1 MTLKFENPGYVYI
14 LSNESLKDL
23 KIGYTQNSPYDRSF
37 DLFTTGVPTPFF
49 VEKYWFVEDAMLCEE
64 LIHTRLTRFRT
75 NESREFFRV
84 DLDKAVMAAMQ
95 AMDDLRERL
104 WAKNAIKKDY
114 KKDYK
119 QTPSKSEV
127 PSQKPAQNEIVAIA
141 PSTPEQKHAD
151 EIIAAGLKPLVPQQD
166 YNNPRFVDMMKVL
179 KESKRMLTAE
189 EIAKAISITV
199 NGVDSLVRMMK
210 KQGAM
215 LFVIEQE
222 KEDVKVK
229 KYAMAS
235 SFNVHQLKMLAEK
248 FPNLDLMSL
257 EKLFENPVQ
266 NNKTGYQNKTGSKPS
281 YPAKKP
287 VGNTNAQATPAQQ
300 KVATPAPQA
309 ATPQPRAAAPAAQ
322 QASRPQPQQ
331 RQTGERTQSPAAF
344 IQQKIEQEKQQSV
357 AVQQVPAAPA
367 KPLSLKEEFM
377 KLSKETYKE
386 LVASGK
392 IKETQS
398 VTRKPI
404 KP

>member
-84 DLDKAVMAAMQ
+84 DLEKAVMASMQ
-95 AMDDLRERL
+95 AMDELRERL
-104 WAKNAIKKDY
+104 WAKNAIKQNY
-114 KKDYK
+114 KA
-119 QTPSKSEV
+119 T
-127 PSQKPAQNEIVAIA
+127 PAQNEMPTTART
-141 PSTPEQKHAD
+141 TPEQKHAD
-151 EIIAAGLKPLVPQQD
+151 EIIAAGLKPLVVQQS
-166 YNNPRFVDMMKVL
+166 YNNPKFTAMMKSL
-179 KESKRMLTAE
+179 KESRRMLTTE
-189 EIAKAISITV
+189 EIAKAISISSK
-199 NGVDSLVRMMK
+199 GVDALVRMMQK
-210 KQGAM
+210 EGAM
-215 LFVIEQE
+215 LYIKEEE
-222 KEDVKVK
+222 KEGVKVK
-229 KYAMAS
+229 KYAMS
-235 SFNVHQLKMLAEK
+235 LSFNVHQLKMLAEK
-248 FPNLDLMSL
+248 FPDLDLMSL
-257 EKLFENPVQ
+257 EKLFEKPVKK
-266 NNKTGYQNKTGSKPS
+266 NESGYRNTNSKPT
-281 YPAKKP
+281 YPKKP
-287 VGNTNAQATPAQQ
+287 ENIDAPKPAQPDPQ

-322 QASRPQPQQ
+322 QASRTPQQQQ
-331 RQTGERTQSPAAF
+331 RQAGERSQSPAAF
-344 IQQKIEQEKQQSV
+344 IQQKLEQEKQQSV
-357 AVQQVPAAPA
+357 AVQHPVPAAPA
-367 KPLSLKEEFM
+367 KPLTLKEEFM

>member
-84 DLDKAVMAAMQ
+84 DLEKAVMASMQ
-95 AMDDLRERL
+95 AMDELRERL
-104 WAKNAIKKDY
+104 WAKNAIKQNY
-114 KKDYK
+114 KA
-119 QTPSKSEV
+119 T
-127 PSQKPAQNEIVAIA
+127 PAQNEMPTTART
-141 PSTPEQKHAD
+141 TPEQKHAD
-151 EIIAAGLKPLVPQQD
+151 EIIAAGLKPLVVQQS
-166 YNNPRFVDMMKVL
+166 YNNPKFTAMMKSL
-179 KESKRMLTAE
+179 KESRRMLTTE
-189 EIAKAISITV
+189 EIAKAISISSK
-199 NGVDSLVRMMK
+199 GVDALVRMMQK
-210 KQGAM
+210 EGAM
-215 LFVIEQE
+215 LYIKEEE
-222 KEDVKVK
+222 KEGVKVK
-229 KYAMAS
+229 KYAMS
-235 SFNVHQLKMLAEK
+235 LSFNVHQLKMLAEK
-248 FPNLDLMSL
+248 FPDLDLMSL
-257 EKLFENPVQ
+257 EKLFEKPVKK
-266 NNKTGYQNKTGSKPS
+266 NESGYRNTNSKPT
-281 YPAKKP
+281 YQKKP
-287 VGNTNAQATPAQQ
+287 ENIDAPKPAQPAPQ

-322 QASRPQPQQ
+322 QASRTPQQQ
-331 RQTGERTQSPAAF
+331 RQAGERSQSPAAF
-344 IQQKIEQEKQQSV
+344 IQQKLEQEKQQSV
-357 AVQQVPAAPA
+357 AVQHPVPAAPA
-367 KPLSLKEEFM
+367 KPLTLKEEFM

>member
-84 DLDKAVMAAMQ
+84 DLEKAVMASMQ
-95 AMDDLRERL
+95 AMDELRERL
-104 WAKNAIKKDY
+104 WAKNAIKQNY
-114 KKDYK
+114 KAT
-119 QTPSKSEV
+119 Q
-127 PSQKPAQNEIVAIA
+127 AQNEMPTTART
-141 PSTPEQKHAD
+141 TPEQKHAD
-151 EIIAAGLKPLVPQQD
+151 EIIAAGLKPLVVQQS
-166 YNNPRFVDMMKVL
+166 YNNPKFTAMMKSL
-179 KESKRMLTAE
+179 KESRRMLTTE
-189 EIAKAISITV
+189 EIAKAISISSK
-199 NGVDSLVRMMK
+199 GVDALVRMMQK
-210 KQGAM
+210 EGAM
-215 LFVIEQE
+215 LYIKEEE
-222 KEDVKVK
+222 KEGVKVK
-229 KYAMAS
+229 KYAMS
-235 SFNVHQLKMLAEK
+235 LSFNVHQLKMLAEK
-248 FPNLDLMSL
+248 FPDLDLMSL
-257 EKLFENPVQ
+257 EKLFEKPVKK
-266 NNKTGYQNKTGSKPS
+266 NESGYRNTNSKPT
-281 YPAKKP
+281 YPKKP
-287 VGNTNAQATPAQQ
+287 ENIDAPKPAQPAPQ

-322 QASRPQPQQ
+322 QASRTPQQQQ
-331 RQTGERTQSPAAF
+331 RQAGERSQSPAAF
-344 IQQKIEQEKQQSV
+344 IQQKLEQEKQQSV
-357 AVQQVPAAPA
+357 AVQHPVPAAPA
-367 KPLSLKEEFM
+367 KPLTLKEEFM

>member
-114 KKDYK
+114 K
-119 QTPSKSEV
+119 QS
-127 PSQKPAQNEIVAIA
+127 PSQNEMPTTAR
-141 PSTPEQKHAD
+141 STPEQKHAD
-151 EIIAAGLKPLVPQQD
+151 EIIAAGLKPLVQQQS
-166 YNNPRFVDMMKVL
+166 YNNPKFTAMMKAL
-179 KESKRMLTAE
+179 KESRRMLTTE
-189 EIAKAISITV
+189 EIAKAISISSK
-199 NGVDSLVRMMK
+199 GVDSLVRMMQK
-210 KQGAM
+210 EGAM
-215 LFVIEQE
+215 LYVKEEE

-229 KYAMAS
+229 KYAMS
-235 SFNVHQLKMLAEK
+235 LSFNVHQLKMLAEK
-248 FPNLDLMSL
+248 FPDLDLMSL
-257 EKLFENPVQ
+257 EKLFEKPAQ
-266 NNKTGYQNKTGSKPS
+266 NNKAGYQNKTGAKPS

-287 VGNTNAQATPAQQ
+287 VETNNAQKTPQ
-300 KVATPAPQA
+300 ATPAPQK
-309 ATPQPRAAAPAAQ
+309 AAAPAPSAQ
-322 QASRPQPQQ
+322 PRAVTPQQ
-331 RQTGERTQSPAAF
+331 RPAGGATTSPAEF
-344 IQQKIEQEKQQSV
+344 IQQKLNQERQQ
-357 AVQQVPAAPA
+357 AVTPPAPA
-367 KPLSLKEEFM
+367 VKLTEKEEFM
-377 KLSKETYKE
+377 KNCKVAYQEA
-386 LVASGK
+386 VASGQ
-392 IKETQS
+392 IKETQT

>member
-84 DLDKAVMAAMQ
+84 DLEKAVMASMQ
-95 AMDDLRERL
+95 AMDELRERL
-104 WAKNAIKKDY
+104 WAKNAIKQNY
-114 KKDYK
+114 KA
-119 QTPSKSEV
+119 T
-127 PSQKPAQNEIVAIA
+127 PAQNEMPTTART
-141 PSTPEQKHAD
+141 TPEQKHAD
-151 EIIAAGLKPLVPQQD
+151 EIIAAGLKPLVVQQS
-166 YNNPRFVDMMKVL
+166 YNNPKFTAMMKSL
-179 KESKRMLTAE
+179 KESRRMLTTE
-189 EIAKAISITV
+189 EIAKAISISSK
-199 NGVDSLVRMMK
+199 GVDALVRMMQK
-210 KQGAM
+210 EGAM
-215 LFVIEQE
+215 LYIKEEE
-222 KEDVKVK
+222 KEGVKVK
-229 KYAMAS
+229 KYAMS
-235 SFNVHQLKMLAEK
+235 LSFNVHQLKMLAEK
-248 FPNLDLMSL
+248 FPDLDLMSL
-257 EKLFENPVQ
+257 EKLFEKPVKK
-266 NNKTGYQNKTGSKPS
+266 NESGYRNTNSKPT
-281 YPAKKP
+281 YPKKP
-287 VGNTNAQATPAQQ
+287 ENIDAPKPAQPAPQ

-322 QASRPQPQQ
+322 QASRTPQQQQ
-331 RQTGERTQSPAAF
+331 RQAGERSQSPAAF
-344 IQQKIEQEKQQSV
+344 IQQKLEQEKQQSV
-357 AVQQVPAAPA
+357 AVQHPVPAAPA
-367 KPLSLKEEFM
+367 KPLTLKEEFM

>member
-84 DLDKAVMAAMQ
+84 DLEKAVMASMQ
-95 AMDDLRERL
+95 AMDELRERL
-104 WAKNAIKKDY
+104 WAKNAIKQNY
-114 KKDYK
+114 KA
-119 QTPSKSEV
+119 T
-127 PSQKPAQNEIVAIA
+127 PAQNEMPTTART
-141 PSTPEQKHAD
+141 TPEQKHAD
-151 EIIAAGLKPLVPQQD
+151 EIIAAGLKPLVVQQS
-166 YNNPRFVDMMKVL
+166 YNNPKFTAMMKSL
-179 KESKRMLTAE
+179 KESRRMLTTE
-189 EIAKAISITV
+189 EIAKAISISSK
-199 NGVDSLVRMMK
+199 GVDALVRMMQK
-210 KQGAM
+210 EGAM
-215 LFVIEQE
+215 LYIKEEE
-222 KEDVKVK
+222 KEGVKVK
-229 KYAMAS
+229 KYAMS
-235 SFNVHQLKMLAEK
+235 LSFNVHQLKMLAEK
-248 FPNLDLMSL
+248 FPDLDLMSL
-257 EKLFENPVQ
+257 EKLFEKPVKK
-266 NNKTGYQNKTGSKPS
+266 NESGYRNTNSKPT
-281 YPAKKP
+281 YPKKP
-287 VGNTNAQATPAQQ
+287 ENIDAPKPAQPAPQ

-322 QASRPQPQQ
+322 QASRTPQQQQ
-331 RQTGERTQSPAAF
+331 RQAGERSQSPAAF
-344 IQQKIEQEKQQSV
+344 IQQKLEQEKQQSV
-357 AVQQVPAAPA
+357 AVQHPVPAAPA
-367 KPLSLKEEFM
+367 KPLTLKEEFM

-404 KP
+404 RP

>member
-84 DLDKAVMAAMQ
+84 DLEKAVMASMQ
-95 AMDDLRERL
+95 AMDELRERL
-104 WAKNAIKKDY
+104 WAKNAIKQNY
-114 KKDYK
+114 KA
-119 QTPSKSEV
+119 T
-127 PSQKPAQNEIVAIA
+127 PAQNEMPTTART
-141 PSTPEQKHAD
+141 TPEQKHAD
-151 EIIAAGLKPLVPQQD
+151 EIIAAGLKPLVVQQS
-166 YNNPRFVDMMKVL
+166 YNNPKFTAMMKSL
-179 KESKRMLTAE
+179 KESRRMLTTE
-189 EIAKAISITV
+189 EIAKAISISSK
-199 NGVDSLVRMMK
+199 GVDALVRMMQK
-210 KQGAM
+210 EGAM
-215 LFVIEQE
+215 LYIKEEE
-222 KEDVKVK
+222 KEGVKVK
-229 KYAMAS
+229 KYAMS
-235 SFNVHQLKMLAEK
+235 LSFNVHQLKMLAEK
-248 FPNLDLMSL
+248 FPDLDLMSL
-257 EKLFENPVQ
+257 EKLFEKPVKK
-266 NNKTGYQNKTGSKPS
+266 NESAYRNTNSKPT
-281 YPAKKP
+281 YPKKP
-287 VGNTNAQATPAQQ
+287 ENIDAPKPAQPAPQ

-322 QASRPQPQQ
+322 QASRTPQQQQ
-331 RQTGERTQSPAAF
+331 RQAGERSQSPAAF
-344 IQQKIEQEKQQSV
+344 IQQKLEQEKQQSV
-357 AVQQVPAAPA
+357 AVQHPVPAAPA
-367 KPLSLKEEFM
+367 KPLTLKEEFM

>member
-1 MTLKFENPGYVYI
+1 MTLKFENQGYVYI

-84 DLDKAVMAAMQ
+84 DLEKAVMASMQ
-95 AMDDLRERL
+95 AMDELRERL
-104 WAKNAIKKDY
+104 WAKNAIKQNY
-114 KKDYK
+114 KA
-119 QTPSKSEV
+119 T
-127 PSQKPAQNEIVAIA
+127 PAQNEMPTTART
-141 PSTPEQKHAD
+141 TPEQKHAD
-151 EIIAAGLKPLVPQQD
+151 EIIAAGLKPLVVQQS
-166 YNNPRFVDMMKVL
+166 YNNPKFTAMMKSL
-179 KESKRMLTAE
+179 KESRRMLTTE
-189 EIAKAISITV
+189 EIAKAISISSK
-199 NGVDSLVRMMK
+199 GVDALVRMMQK
-210 KQGAM
+210 EGAM
-215 LFVIEQE
+215 LYIKEEE
-222 KEDVKVK
+222 KEGVKVK
-229 KYAMAS
+229 KYAMS
-235 SFNVHQLKMLAEK
+235 LSFNVHQLKMLAEK
-248 FPNLDLMSL
+248 FPDLDLMSL
-257 EKLFENPVQ
+257 EKLFEKPVKK
-266 NNKTGYQNKTGSKPS
+266 NESGYRNTNSKPT
-281 YPAKKP
+281 YPKKP
-287 VGNTNAQATPAQQ
+287 ENIDAPKPAQPAPQ

-322 QASRPQPQQ
+322 QASRTPQQQQ
-331 RQTGERTQSPAAF
+331 RQAGERSQSPAAF
-344 IQQKIEQEKQQSV
+344 IQQKLEQEKQQSV
-357 AVQQVPAAPA
+357 AVQHPVPAAPA
-367 KPLSLKEEFM
+367 KPLTLKEEFM

>member
-84 DLDKAVMAAMQ
+84 DLEKAVMASMQ
-95 AMDDLRERL
+95 AMDELRERL
-104 WAKNAIKKDY
+104 WAKNAIKQNY
-114 KKDYK
+114 KA
-119 QTPSKSEV
+119 T
-127 PSQKPAQNEIVAIA
+127 PAQNEMPTTART
-141 PSTPEQKHAD
+141 TPEQKHAD
-151 EIIAAGLKPLVPQQD
+151 EIIAAGLKPLVVQQS
-166 YNNPRFVDMMKVL
+166 YNNPKFTAMMKSL
-179 KESKRMLTAE
+179 KESRRMLTTE
-189 EIAKAISITV
+189 EIAKAISISSK
-199 NGVDSLVRMMK
+199 GVDALVRMMQK
-210 KQGAM
+210 EGAM
-215 LFVIEQE
+215 LYIKEEE
-222 KEDVKVK
+222 KEGVKVK
-229 KYAMAS
+229 KYAMS
-235 SFNVHQLKMLAEK
+235 LSFNVHQLKMLAEK
-248 FPNLDLMSL
+248 FPDLDLMSL
-257 EKLFENPVQ
+257 EKLFEKPVKK
-266 NNKTGYQNKTGSKPS
+266 NESAYRNTNSKPT
-281 YPAKKP
+281 YPKKP
-287 VGNTNAQATPAQQ
+287 ENIDAPKPAQPAPQ

-322 QASRPQPQQ
+322 QASRTPQQQQ
-331 RQTGERTQSPAAF
+331 RQAGERSQSPAAF
-344 IQQKIEQEKQQSV
+344 IQQKLEQEKQQSV
-357 AVQQVPAAPA
+357 AVQHPVPAAPA
-367 KPLSLKEEFM
+367 KPLTLKEEFI

>member
-84 DLDKAVMAAMQ
+84 DLEKAVMASMQ
-95 AMDDLRERL
+95 AMDELRERL
-104 WAKNAIKKDY
+104 WAKNAIKQNY
-114 KKDYK
+114 KA
-119 QTPSKSEV
+119 T
-127 PSQKPAQNEIVAIA
+127 PAQNEMPTTART
-141 PSTPEQKHAD
+141 TPEQKHAD
-151 EIIAAGLKPLVPQQD
+151 EIIAAGLKPLVVQQS
-166 YNNPRFVDMMKVL
+166 YNNPKFTAMMKAL
-179 KESKRMLTAE
+179 KESRRMLTTE
-189 EIAKAISITV
+189 EIAKAISISSK
-199 NGVDSLVRMMK
+199 GVDALVRMMQK
-210 KQGAM
+210 EGAM
-215 LFVIEQE
+215 LYIKEEE
-222 KEDVKVK
+222 KEGVKVK
-229 KYAMAS
+229 KYAMS
-235 SFNVHQLKMLAEK
+235 LSFNVHQLKMLAEK
-248 FPNLDLMSL
+248 FPDLDLMSL
-257 EKLFENPVQ
+257 EKLFEKPVKK
-266 NNKTGYQNKTGSKPS
+266 NESGYRNTNSKPT
-281 YPAKKP
+281 YPKKP
-287 VGNTNAQATPAQQ
+287 ENVDVPKPAQAAPQ
-300 KVATPAPQA
+300 KVVTPAPQA

-322 QASRPQPQQ
+322 QASRPPQQ
-331 RQTGERTQSPAAF
+331 QQRPAGERSQSPAAF
-344 IQQKIEQEKQQSV
+344 IQQKLEQEKQQAV
-357 AVQQVPAAPA
+357 AVQPQVPAAPA
-367 KPLSLKEEFM
+367 KPLTLKEEFM

>member
-114 KKDYK
+114 K
-119 QTPSKSEV
+119 QTPS
-127 PSQKPAQNEIVAIA
+127 QNEMPTTAR
-141 PSTPEQKHAD
+141 STPEQKHAD
-151 EIIAAGLKPLVPQQD
+151 EIIAAGLKPLVQQQS
-166 YNNPRFVDMMKVL
+166 YNNPKFTAMMKAL
-179 KESKRMLTAE
+179 KESRRMLTTE
-189 EIAKAISITV
+189 EIAKAISISSK
-199 NGVDSLVRMMK
+199 GVDALVRMMQK
-210 KQGAM
+210 EGAM
-215 LFVIEQE
+215 LYI
-222 KEDVKVK
+222 KEEDKEGVKVK
-229 KYAMAS
+229 KYAMS
-235 SFNVHQLKMLAEK
+235 LSFNVHQLKMLAEK
-248 FPNLDLMSL
+248 FPDLDLLSL
-257 EKLFENPVQ
+257 EKLFEKPVQ
-266 NNKTGYQNKTGSKPS
+266 NNKSGYQNKTGGKPS

-287 VGNTNAQATPAQQ
+287 DNAQNTPQ
-300 KVATPAPQA
+300 ATPAPQK
-309 ATPQPRAAAPAAQ
+309 AAAPTAAAQ
-322 QASRPQPQQ
+322 QRPVTQQQ
-331 RQTGERTQSPAAF
+331 RPAGDKAPSPAEF
-344 IQQKIEQEKQQSV
+344 IQQKLNQERQQSV
-357 AVQQVPAAPA
+357 TPPEPVAPKKLTEKEDFIKNCKVAYREAVAA
-367 KPLSLKEEFM
+367 
-377 KLSKETYKE
+377 
-386 LVASGK
+386 GQ
-392 IKETQS
+392 IKETQT

>member
-84 DLDKAVMAAMQ
+84 DLEKAVMASMQ
-95 AMDDLRERL
+95 AMDELRERL
-104 WAKNAIKKDY
+104 WAKNAIKQNY
-114 KKDYK
+114 KAT
-119 QTPSKSEV
+119 QT
-127 PSQKPAQNEIVAIA
+127 QNEMPTTART
-141 PSTPEQKHAD
+141 TPEQKHAD
-151 EIIAAGLKPLVPQQD
+151 EIIAAGLKPLVVQQS
-166 YNNPRFVDMMKVL
+166 YNNPKFTAMMKSL
-179 KESKRMLTAE
+179 KESRRMLTTE
-189 EIAKAISITV
+189 EIAKAISISSK
-199 NGVDSLVRMMK
+199 GVDALVRMMQK
-210 KQGAM
+210 EGAM
-215 LFVIEQE
+215 LYIKEEE
-222 KEDVKVK
+222 KEGVKVK
-229 KYAMAS
+229 KYAMS
-235 SFNVHQLKMLAEK
+235 LSFNVHQLKMLAEK
-248 FPNLDLMSL
+248 FPDLDLMSL
-257 EKLFENPVQ
+257 EKLFEKPVKK
-266 NNKTGYQNKTGSKPS
+266 NESGYRNTNSKPT
-281 YPAKKP
+281 YPKKP
-287 VGNTNAQATPAQQ
+287 ENIDAPKPAQPAPQ
-300 KVATPAPQA
+300 KVATPASQA

-322 QASRPQPQQ
+322 QASRPPQQQQ
-331 RQTGERTQSPAAF
+331 RQAGERSQSPAAF
-344 IQQKIEQEKQQSV
+344 IQQKLEQEKQQSV
-357 AVQQVPAAPA
+357 AVQQPVPAAPA
-367 KPLSLKEEFM
+367 KPLTLKEEFM

>member
-84 DLDKAVMAAMQ
+84 DLEKAVMASMQ
-95 AMDDLRERL
+95 AMDELRERL
-104 WAKNAIKKDY
+104 WAKNAIKQNY
-114 KKDYK
+114 KA
-119 QTPSKSEV
+119 T
-127 PSQKPAQNEIVAIA
+127 PAQNEMPTTART
-141 PSTPEQKHAD
+141 TPEQNHAD
-151 EIIAAGLKPLVPQQD
+151 EIIAAGLKPLVVQQS
-166 YNNPRFVDMMKVL
+166 YNNPKFTAMMKSL
-179 KESKRMLTAE
+179 KESRRMLTTE
-189 EIAKAISITV
+189 EIAKAISISSK
-199 NGVDSLVRMMK
+199 GVDALVRMMQK
-210 KQGAM
+210 EGAM
-215 LFVIEQE
+215 LYIKEEE
-222 KEDVKVK
+222 KEGVKVK
-229 KYAMAS
+229 KYAMS
-235 SFNVHQLKMLAEK
+235 LSFNVHQLKMLAEK
-248 FPNLDLMSL
+248 FPDLDLMSL
-257 EKLFENPVQ
+257 EKLFEKPVKK
-266 NNKTGYQNKTGSKPS
+266 NESAYRNTNSKPT
-281 YPAKKP
+281 YPKKP
-287 VGNTNAQATPAQQ
+287 ENIDAPKPAQPAPQ

-322 QASRPQPQQ
+322 QASRTPQQQQ
-331 RQTGERTQSPAAF
+331 RQAGERSQSPAAF
-344 IQQKIEQEKQQSV
+344 IQQKLEQEKQQSV
-357 AVQQVPAAPA
+357 AVQHPVPAAPA
-367 KPLSLKEEFM
+367 KPLTLKEEFM

>member
-84 DLDKAVMAAMQ
+84 DLEKAVMASMQ
-95 AMDDLRERL
+95 AMDELRERL
-104 WAKNAIKKDY
+104 WAKNAIKQNY
-114 KKDYK
+114 KAT
-119 QTPSKSEV
+119 QT
-127 PSQKPAQNEIVAIA
+127 QNEMPTTART
-141 PSTPEQKHAD
+141 TPEQKHAD
-151 EIIAAGLKPLVPQQD
+151 EIIAAGLKPLVVQQS
-166 YNNPRFVDMMKVL
+166 YNNPKFTAMMKSL
-179 KESKRMLTAE
+179 KESRRMLTTE
-189 EIAKAISITV
+189 EIAKAISISSK
-199 NGVDSLVRMMK
+199 GVDALVRMMQK
-210 KQGAM
+210 EGAM
-215 LFVIEQE
+215 LYIKEEE
-222 KEDVKVK
+222 KEGVKVK
-229 KYAMAS
+229 KYAMS
-235 SFNVHQLKMLAEK
+235 LSFNVHQLKMLAEK
-248 FPNLDLMSL
+248 FPDLDLMSL
-257 EKLFENPVQ
+257 EKLFEKPVKK
-266 NNKTGYQNKTGSKPS
+266 NESGYRNTNSKPT
-281 YPAKKP
+281 YPKKP
-287 VGNTNAQATPAQQ
+287 ENIDAPKPAQPAPQ
-300 KVATPAPQA
+300 KVATPASQA

-322 QASRPQPQQ
+322 QASRPPQQQQ
-331 RQTGERTQSPAAF
+331 RQAGERSQSPAAF
-344 IQQKIEQEKQQSV
+344 IQQKLEQEKQQSV
-357 AVQQVPAAPA
+357 AVQHPVPAAPA
-367 KPLSLKEEFM
+367 KPLTLKEEFM

>member
-84 DLDKAVMAAMQ
+84 DLEKAVMASMQ
-95 AMDDLRERL
+95 AMDELRERL
-104 WAKNAIKKDY
+104 WAKNAIKQNY
-114 KKDYK
+114 KA
-119 QTPSKSEV
+119 T
-127 PSQKPAQNEIVAIA
+127 PAQNEMPTTART
-141 PSTPEQKHAD
+141 TPEQKHAD
-151 EIIAAGLKPLVPQQD
+151 EIIAAGLKPLVVQQS
-166 YNNPRFVDMMKVL
+166 YNNPKFTAMMKSL
-179 KESKRMLTAE
+179 KESRRMLTTE
-189 EIAKAISITV
+189 EIAKAISISSK
-199 NGVDSLVRMMK
+199 GVDALVRMMQK
-210 KQGAM
+210 EGAM
-215 LFVIEQE
+215 LYIKEEE
-222 KEDVKVK
+222 KEGVKVK
-229 KYAMAS
+229 KYAMS
-235 SFNVHQLKMLAEK
+235 LSFNVHQLKMLAEK
-248 FPNLDLMSL
+248 FPDLDLMSL
-257 EKLFENPVQ
+257 EKLFEKPVKK
-266 NNKTGYQNKTGSKPS
+266 NESGYRNTNSKPT
-281 YPAKKP
+281 YPKKSENIDAP
-287 VGNTNAQATPAQQ
+287 KPAQPAPQ

-322 QASRPQPQQ
+322 QASRTPQQQQ
-331 RQTGERTQSPAAF
+331 RQAGERSQSPAAF
-344 IQQKIEQEKQQSV
+344 IQQKLEQEKQQSV
-357 AVQQVPAAPA
+357 AVQHPVPAAPA
-367 KPLSLKEEFM
+367 KPLTLKEEFM